1 MNWKTIGAA
10 VLAAG
15 LTLVPTF
22 AAVAQDTWP
31 SRPIRLLVGF
41 PPGGTIDAIARTM
54 AEVLGTRLKQ
64 PVVVENR
71 GGAAGMIAAEEVSRA
86 TPDGYTLLLNPGGP
100 LMEKPSVDLFD
111 DTQLTQV
118 MRLTESP
125 TIVAVF
131 SGTPYRTLAELVAT
145 SKQGEGISFASSGT
159 GSVQHLLG
167 EVIAQSTGAKLNHV
181 PYRGGGQAITDL
193 VAGHIPMGILGA
205 VPLTPHIQAGRVRPL
220 AVAAKARLVAF
231 PDVPTLAEAGVRNVG
246 LSAWTGLVG
255 PKGLPP
261 AITARL
267 VAEVGAALQDP
278 TTREKLDKLGQVV
291 SPLAGAEFV
300 SFSRGDRDYQL
311 RFMRERNIPLN

>member
-10 VLAAG
+10 WLAAG
-15 LTLVPTF
+15 LALVP
-22 AAVAQDTWP
+22 AVAAQAQDWP
-31 SRPIRLLVGF
+31 ARPIRLLVGF
-41 PPGGTIDAIARTM
+41 PPGGTIDAVARTV
-54 AEVLGTRLKQ
+54 ADALGMRLKQ

-71 GGAAGMIAAEEVSRA
+71 GGAAGMIAAEEASRA
-86 TPDGYTLLLNPGGP
+86 APDGYTLLLNPGGP
-100 LMEKPSVDLFD
+100 LMGKPPVDLFD
-111 DTQLTQV
+111 DAQLTQV

-131 SGTPYRTLAELVAT
+131 SGTPYRTLAELVAA

-159 GSVQHLLG
+159 GSIQHLLG

-181 PYRGGGQAITDL
+181 PYRGGGQAISDL
-193 VAGHIPMGILGA
+193 VAGHIPMGVLGA

-220 AVAAKARLVAF
+220 AVAAKTRLAAF
-231 PDVPTLAEAGVRNVG
+231 PDVPTLAEAGVANVN
-246 LSAWTGLVG
+246 LSAWTGLAA

-267 VAEVGAALQDP
+267 VAEIAAAL
-278 TTREKLDKLGQVV
+278 REPAMRDRLDKLGQVV
-291 SPLAGAEFV
+291 SPLDGAAFV
-300 SFSRGDRDYQL
+300 AFARGDRDYQL